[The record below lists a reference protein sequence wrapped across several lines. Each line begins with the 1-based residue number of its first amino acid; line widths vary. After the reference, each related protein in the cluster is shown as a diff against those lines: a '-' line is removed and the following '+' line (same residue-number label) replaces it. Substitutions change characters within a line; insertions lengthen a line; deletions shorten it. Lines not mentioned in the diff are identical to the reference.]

1 MPKGPVSDSWPVDSY
16 LGLDVLE
23 ERRWKRTCQQHEA
36 LSICCLKPFS
46 EEPSVTGR
54 LSNCVDIWG
63 VDKVVSI
70 PATTPWDGFR
80 VGMKS
85 LGLEFVT
92 EIRQVTV

>member
-63 VDKVVSI
+63 VDISCEYPSHDAVGWFSVV
-70 PATTPWDGFR
+70 W
-80 VGMKS
+80 V
-85 LGLEFVT
+85 
-92 EIRQVTV
+92 